1 MLGTH
6 LSACPCPQAAKIA
19 PRSQLMHSGP
29 AWPPR
34 PHSACH
40 RSGLCCPWLMQIPLL
55 GASPWSPTSHPSGT
69 LSQSQTLVGGLLRLR
84 GLCGC
89 LKPPLHPAPP
99 PPAPV
104 LQALVDTLEVPMPTC
119 SSWCPSCCACCP
131 RGALRVCGRGRS
143 GPGQR
148 AGSNTP
154 QHPSPYRKLSSP
166 PRDALM
172 K

>member
-99 PPAPV
+99 PPP
-104 LQALVDTLEVPMPTC
+104 
-119 SSWCPSCCACCP
+119 PSCRLLSILWRFLCPPVHPGAPAVVPVVHVGLCECA
-131 RGALRVCGRGRS
+131 GGEGVAQDSAQGV
-143 GPGQR
+143 
-148 AGSNTP
+148 TP
-154 QHPSPYRKLSSP
+154 PSTP
-166 PRDALM
+166 PPTGNSQVHLVM
-172 K
+172 L